1 MVAVVALACG
11 NNEFPGLTERS
22 EISLHRVSATPGK
35 SEIDPLLTGLPEA
48 RLLVHGT
55 DADLAAVV
63 LRLLRRELLG
73 SVAVGYV
80 PAEASSVVAD
90 LWGLPARDPGR
101 ALDLALSGDP
111 DRVPLIRDDV
121 GGVLLGRG
129 VLGPLRG
136 VAYCDDELVLRGQAG
151 RLEVTPDPG
160 AGEGL
165 LVRTVRRSLFGGR
178 GASAA
183 GRAVQIGCLPT
194 RVVRDGV
201 THARPVNKWI
211 WYRHT
216 EDLRLVRGLV

>member
-1 MVAVVALACG
+1 MAVVALACG
-11 NNEFPGLTERS
+11 NNDFPGLTQRS
-22 EISLHRVSATPGK
+22 DVEVHRTNATPDK
-35 SEIDPLLTGLPEA
+35 SEIDPLLADLPGG

-55 DADLAAVV
+55 DADLASVV
-63 LRLLRRELLG
+63 LRLLRRELLD
-73 SVAVGYV
+73 SVAVGYI

-90 LWGLPARDPGR
+90 LWDLPARDPGR
-101 ALDLALSGDP
+101 ALELAVDGDP

-136 VAYCDDELVLRGQAG
+136 VVYCDDELVLRGQAG

-165 LVRTVRRSLFGGR
+165 AVRTVRRSLFGGR
-178 GASAA
+178 GSSAT

-194 RVVRDGV
+194 RVVRDGI
-201 THARPVNKWI
+201 THPRPVNKWI

-216 EDLRLVRGLV
+216 VDLRLVRGVV